1 MRYGKKIVPHWPL
14 IIIESIM
21 ENQHKDHSDKEMEE
35 KDTQAT
41 DIQEQEENG
50 QAEADAPEGTEA
62 VDERSTLKAEL
73 EEANN
78 KYLRLYAEFDNFKR
92 RVSKERV
99 ELLQTAGKEVIAD
112 MLTVLDDFDRALK
125 AIENANEIAPI
136 KEGVEL
142 VHHKLKTSLTKKG
155 LKEMQSIGEP
165 FDPEIHEAIT
175 KIPSPSPDME
185 GKIIDQVEKGYY
197 LNDKVLRHAK
207 VVVGG

>member
-1 MRYGKKIVPHWPL
+1 
-14 IIIESIM
+14 M
-21 ENQHKDHSDKEMEE
+21 ENQHKNHSEQEMEQ
-35 KDTQAT
+35 KNPHTT
-41 DIQEQEENG
+41 DYQDQNEDLSDDQQTQEQEHVESNEGSDSENEQG
-50 QAEADAPEGTEA
+50 KLEAA
-62 VDERSTLKAEL
+62 L

-99 ELLQTAGKEVIAD
+99 ELLQTAGKEVVAD

-125 AIENANEIAPI
+125 AIENAQEIAPV
-136 KEGVEL
+136 KEGIEL
-142 VHHKLKTSLTKKG
+142 VHHKLKSTLTKKG
-155 LKEMQSIGEP
+155 LKEMQSIGES

-175 KIPSPSPDME
+175 KIPSPSPEME